1 MFSEITA
8 AAGAGG
14 DNGPMSFM
22 FVTLA
27 LAVGVA
33 LVSGG
38 SLRSIAATEIRHPS
52 ILAAAAGIQLAL
64 EVLHPTDGTGGHL
77 ASALLVV
84 SYVFLLLFCVANLRV
99 RGLAVVAVGIAL
111 NGAVI
116 TANRG
121 MPIRAPKAAVV
132 TTTKHH
138 AERPS
143 DRLTPL
149 GDIILVPA
157 LRESLSF
164 GDLIM
169 LVGLVDVLFHCS
181 RSPAARRRVA
191 TAQAPSAVEVPTAA

>member
-1 MFSEITA
+1 MA
-8 AAGAGG
+8 C
-14 DNGPMSFM
+14 MSFL
-22 FVTLA
+22 FVTVALA
-27 LAVGVA
+27 LGLA

-52 ILAAAAGIQLAL
+52 ILAVAVGIQLAL
-64 EVLHPTDGTGGHL
+64 EVLHPTGRTAGHL

-84 SYVFLLLFCVANLRV
+84 SYVFLLVFCGANVAL

-116 TANRG
+116 AVNSG
-121 MPIRAPKAAVV
+121 MPIRAPKAAVE

-138 AERPS
+138 AQRPS
-143 DRLTPL
+143 DKLTPL
-149 GDIILVPA
+149 GDVILLPS
-157 LRESLSF
+157 LRQSLSF

-181 RSPAARRRVA
+181 RNPATRRRLA
-191 TAQAPSAVEVPTAA
+191 TGVGVPTAA

>member
-1 MFSEITA
+1 
-8 AAGAGG
+8 
-14 DNGPMSFM
+14 MSFL
-22 FVTLA
+22 FVALA
-27 LAVGVA
+27 LGVGLA

-38 SLRSIAATEIRHPS
+38 SLRSIAATDLRHPS
-52 ILAAAAGIQLAL
+52 ILAAAVGIQLAL
-64 EVLHPTDGTGGHL
+64 EVLHPTAGTAGHL

-84 SYVFLLLFCVANLRV
+84 SYVFLLVFCAANLRL

-116 TANRG
+116 AVNRG
-121 MPIRAPKAAVV
+121 MPIRAPQAAVQ
-132 TTTKHH
+132 TRTKHH

-143 DRLTPL
+143 DRLKPL

-157 LRESLSF
+157 LRQSLSF

-181 RSPAARRRVA
+181 RNPASRRRVA
-191 TAQAPSAVEVPTAA
+191 TARAGSAVEVPRAA

>member
-1 MFSEITA
+1 
-8 AAGAGG
+8 
-14 DNGPMSFM
+14 MSFL

-27 LAVGVA
+27 LALGIA
-33 LVSGG
+33 LLTGG
-38 SLRSIAATEIRHPS
+38 RLHNIAATQLRHPS
-52 ILAAAAGIQLAL
+52 ILALAVGIQLVL
-64 EVLHPTDGTGGHL
+64 EVLHPTRGTVGHL

-84 SYVFLLLFCVANLRV
+84 SYVFLLLFCAANLRL

-116 TANRG
+116 TVNRG
-121 MPIRAPKAAVV
+121 MPIRAPEAAVE

-143 DRLTPL
+143 DRLTFL
-149 GDIILVPA
+149 GDIILVPP
-157 LRESLSF
+157 LRQSLSF

-181 RSPAARRRVA
+181 RNPAARRRVSS
-191 TAQAPSAVEVPTAA
+191 AQAGSTVEVRTAA

>member
-1 MFSEITA
+1 MA
-8 AAGAGG
+8 R
-14 DNGPMSFM
+14 MSFL

-27 LAVGVA
+27 LGVGIA

-38 SLRSIAATEIRHPS
+38 SLRSIAATDIRYPS
-52 ILAAAAGIQLAL
+52 ILAAAVGVQLAL
-64 EVLHPTDGTGGHL
+64 EVLHPTHGTAGHL

-84 SYVFLLLFCVANLRV
+84 SYVFLLLFCIANLRL

-111 NGAVI
+111 NGAII
-116 TANRG
+116 TIDRG
-121 MPIRAPKAAVV
+121 MPIRAPQVAVE

-157 LRESLSF
+157 LRQALSF

-169 LVGLVDVLFHCS
+169 LVGFVDVLFHCS
-181 RSPAARRRVA
+181 RNPATRRRATTAPAAPPVK
-191 TAQAPSAVEVPTAA
+191 VPTAA

>member
-1 MFSEITA
+1 
-8 AAGAGG
+8 
-14 DNGPMSFM
+14 MSFL

-27 LAVGVA
+27 LALGVA

-38 SLRSIAATEIRHPS
+38 RLRNIAATQLRYPS
-52 ILAAAAGIQLAL
+52 ILATAVGIQLAL
-64 EVLHPTDGTGGHL
+64 ELLHPTRGTAGHL

-84 SYVFLLLFCVANLRV
+84 SYVFLLLFCAANFRL

-116 TANRG
+116 TVNHG
-121 MPIRAPKAAVV
+121 MPIRAPKAAVSA
-132 TTTKHH
+132 TTKHH

-143 DRLTPL
+143 DKLKPL

-157 LRESLSF
+157 LRQSLSF

-169 LVGLVDVLFHCS
+169 MVGLVDVLFHCS
-181 RSPAARRRVA
+181 RNPGTRRRVA
-191 TAQAPSAVEVPTAA
+191 SATAPRPELAVEVPTAA

>member
-1 MFSEITA
+1 
-8 AAGAGG
+8 
-14 DNGPMSFM
+14 MSFL

-27 LAVGVA
+27 LAVGLA
-33 LVSGG
+33 LVTGG
-38 SLRSIAATEIRHPS
+38 RLRNIAATELRHPS
-52 ILAAAAGIQLAL
+52 ILAAAVGIQLGL
-64 EVLHPTDGTGGHL
+64 EILHPTRGTAGHL

-84 SYVFLLLFCVANLRV
+84 SYVFLLLFCAANFRL

-116 TANRG
+116 TLDRG
-121 MPIRAPKAAVV
+121 MPIRAPRAAVA
-132 TTTKHH
+132 TTVKHH

-143 DRLTPL
+143 DKLKPL

-157 LRESLSF
+157 LRQSLSF

-181 RSPAARRRVA
+181 RNPATRRRLGTGVGI
-191 TAQAPSAVEVPTAA
+191 PTAA

>member
-1 MFSEITA
+1 
-8 AAGAGG
+8 
-14 DNGPMSFM
+14 MSFL

-27 LAVGVA
+27 VA
-33 LVSGG
+33 LGIALVTGG
-38 SLRSIAATEIRHPS
+38 RLRNIAATQLRRPS
-52 ILAAAAGIQLAL
+52 VLAAAVGIQLVL
-64 EVLHPTDGTGGHL
+64 EVLHPTRGTVGRL

-84 SYVFLLLFCVANLRV
+84 SYVLLLVFCAANLRL

-116 TANRG
+116 ALNSG
-121 MPIRAPKAAVV
+121 MPIRAPEAAVE

-143 DRLTPL
+143 DRLTFL

-157 LRESLSF
+157 LRQSLSF

-181 RSPAARRRVA
+181 RNPATRRRVSSMQ
-191 TAQAPSAVEVPTAA
+191 TGSAVEVRTAA

>member
-1 MFSEITA
+1 MA
-8 AAGAGG
+8 R
-14 DNGPMSFM
+14 MSFL

-27 LAVGVA
+27 LALGVA

-38 SLRSIAATEIRHPS
+38 SLHTIAATEVRYPS
-52 ILAAAAGIQLAL
+52 ILATAVGIQLAL
-64 EVLHPTDGTGGHL
+64 EVLHPTHGTAGHL
-77 ASALLVV
+77 ASALMVV
-84 SYVFLLLFCVANLRV
+84 SYVFLLLFCVANLRL

-116 TANRG
+116 TVNRG
-121 MPIRAPKAAVV
+121 MPIRAPKEAVE

-149 GDIILVPA
+149 SDIILLPA
-157 LRESLSF
+157 LRQSLSF

-181 RSPAARRRVA
+181 RDPVTRRRVA
-191 TAQAPSAVEVPTAA
+191 TAEAAPAGGVRTAA

>member
-1 MFSEITA
+1 
-8 AAGAGG
+8 
-14 DNGPMSFM
+14 MSFL

-27 LAVGVA
+27 LALGIA
-33 LVSGG
+33 LVTGG
-38 SLRSIAATEIRHPS
+38 RLRNIAAAQLRYPS
-52 ILAAAAGIQLAL
+52 ILAAAVGIQLAL
-64 EVLHPTDGTGGHL
+64 EVLHPTRGTAGHL

-84 SYVFLLLFCVANLRV
+84 SYVFLLLFCGANLRL

-116 TANRG
+116 TVNRG
-121 MPIRAPKAAVV
+121 MPIRVPEAAVE

-138 AERPS
+138 AERPA
-143 DRLTPL
+143 DRLTFL

-157 LRESLSF
+157 LRQSLSF

-181 RSPAARRRVA
+181 RNPATRRRVS
-191 TAQAPSAVEVPTAA
+191 TAQGSLAPEVRTAA

>member
-1 MFSEITA
+1 
-8 AAGAGG
+8 
-14 DNGPMSFM
+14 MSFL

-27 LAVGVA
+27 LALGLA

-38 SLRSIAATEIRHPS
+38 SLRNIAATDVRHPS
-52 ILAAAAGIQLAL
+52 IVAVAVGIQLAL
-64 EVLHPTDGTGGHL
+64 EVLHPTEGTAGHL

-84 SYVFLLLFCVANLRV
+84 SYVFLLLFCALNLRL

-111 NGAVI
+111 NGIVI
-116 TANRG
+116 TVNSG
-121 MPIRAPKAAVV
+121 MPIRAPEAAVE

-143 DRLTPL
+143 DELTFL

-157 LRESLSF
+157 LRQSLSF

-169 LVGLVDVLFHCS
+169 MVGLVDVLFHCS
-181 RSPAARRRVA
+181 RNPATRRRLAA
-191 TAQAPSAVEVPTAA
+191 TDSGAPARFRAAA

>member
-1 MFSEITA
+1 
-8 AAGAGG
+8 
-14 DNGPMSFM
+14 MSFL
-22 FVTLA
+22 FVTLGLA
-27 LAVGVA
+27 LGLA

-38 SLRSIAATEIRHPS
+38 SLRSLAATELEHPT
-52 ILAAAAGIQLAL
+52 ILAAAVGVQLAL
-64 EVLHPTDGTGGHL
+64 EVLHPTHGTAGHL

-84 SYVFLLLFCVANLRV
+84 SYVFLLLFCVANLRL

-111 NGAVI
+111 NGVVI

-121 MPIRAPKAAVV
+121 MPVRAPEAAVT

-157 LRESLSF
+157 LRQSLSF

-181 RSPAARRRVA
+181 RTPATRRRA
-191 TAQAPSAVEVPTAA
+191 MTAQEPTGLGMPTAA

>member
-1 MFSEITA
+1 MPFL
-8 AAGAGG
+8 
-14 DNGPMSFM
+14 

-27 LAVGVA
+27 LALGLA

-38 SLRSIAATEIRHPS
+38 SLRRIASIELRFPS
-52 ILAAAAGIQLAL
+52 ILAVAVAIQLTL
-64 EVLHPTDGTGGHL
+64 EVLHPTTGTAGHL

-84 SYVFLLLFCVANLRV
+84 SYVFLLLFCAANLRL

-116 TANRG
+116 TVNRG
-121 MPIRAPKAAVV
+121 MPIRADKAAVA

-143 DRLTPL
+143 DRLMPL
-149 GDIILVPA
+149 GDIIVVPA
-157 LRESLSF
+157 LRQSLSF

-181 RSPAARRRVA
+181 RSPVTRRRVA
-191 TAQAPSAVEVPTAA
+191 TTRATTTAEVPTAA

>member
-1 MFSEITA
+1 
-8 AAGAGG
+8 
-14 DNGPMSFM
+14 MSFL

-27 LAVGVA
+27 LALGLA
-33 LVSGG
+33 LVTGG
-38 SLRSIAATEIRHPS
+38 RLRNITATQLRHP
-52 ILAAAAGIQLAL
+52 
-64 EVLHPTDGTGGHL
+64 
-77 ASALLVV
+77 
-84 SYVFLLLFCVANLRV
+84 

-116 TANRG
+116 TADRG
-121 MPIRAPKAAVV
+121 MPIRAPQAAVE

-143 DRLTPL
+143 DRLTFL

-157 LRESLSF
+157 LRQSLSF

-181 RSPAARRRVA
+181 RNPATRRRVS
-191 TAQAPSAVEVPTAA
+191 TAQASPAPEVRTAA

>member
-1 MFSEITA
+1 
-8 AAGAGG
+8 
-14 DNGPMSFM
+14 MSFL

-27 LAVGVA
+27 LALGLA
-33 LVSGG
+33 LVTGG
-38 SLRSIAATEIRHPS
+38 RLRNIAATQIRYPGV
-52 ILAAAAGIQLAL
+52 LAAAVGIQLAL
-64 EVLHPTDGTGGHL
+64 EVLHPTRGTVGLL

-84 SYVFLLLFCVANLRV
+84 SYICLLAFCAANLQL

-116 TANRG
+116 AVNRG
-121 MPIRAPKAAVV
+121 MPIRAPEGAVE
-132 TTTKHH
+132 TTIKHH

-143 DRLTPL
+143 DRLTFL

-157 LRESLSF
+157 LRQSLSF

-181 RSPAARRRVA
+181 RNPAARRRVSS
-191 TAQAPSAVEVPTAA
+191 AQSGSVEVRPAVS

>member
-1 MFSEITA
+1 
-8 AAGAGG
+8 
-14 DNGPMSFM
+14 MSFL

-27 LAVGVA
+27 LALGIA
-33 LVSGG
+33 LVTGG
-38 SLRSIAATEIRHPS
+38 RLRNIAATQLRRPG
-52 ILAAAAGIQLAL
+52 ILAAAVGIQLVL
-64 EVLHPTDGTGGHL
+64 DVLHPTRGAAGRL
-77 ASALLVV
+77 ASGLLVV
-84 SYVFLLLFCVANLRV
+84 SYVLLLVFCAANLRL

-116 TANRG
+116 ALNAG
-121 MPIRAPKAAVV
+121 MPVRAPEAAVE

-143 DRLTPL
+143 DRLTFL

-157 LRESLSF
+157 LRQSLSF

-181 RSPAARRRVA
+181 RNPVTRRRVSA
-191 TAQAPSAVEVPTAA
+191 AQSGSVVEVRTAA

>member
-1 MFSEITA
+1 M
-8 AAGAGG
+8 GR
-14 DNGPMSFM
+14 MSFL

-27 LAVGVA
+27 LALGVA
-33 LVSGG
+33 LVTGG
-38 SLRSIAATEIRHPS
+38 SLRNLAATEVRHPS
-52 ILAAAAGIQLAL
+52 IVAVAVGIQLVL
-64 EVLHPTDGTGGHL
+64 EVLHPTEGTAGHL

-84 SYVFLLLFCVANLRV
+84 SYVFLLLFCALNLRL

-116 TANRG
+116 TVNRG
-121 MPIRAPKAAVV
+121 MPIRAPEAAVE

-143 DRLTPL
+143 DRFTVL

-157 LRESLSF
+157 LRQSLSF

-169 LVGLVDVLFHCS
+169 LVGLVDVVFHCS
-181 RSPAARRRVA
+181 RNPATRRRVSSRPLDPA
-191 TAQAPSAVEVPTAA
+191 EAGEVRTAA